1 MILSTGFDF
10 DCSPRVE
17 CEEKGDS
24 IEGKKEEGE
33 RERKKER
40 EKEESKV
47 SAAHPLPFSLVEFNL
62 SVIYLRE
69 KIIHVFNSLSVTYK
83 EERV

>member
-40 EKEESKV
+40 EKERK
-47 SAAHPLPFSLVEFNL
+47 
-62 SVIYLRE
+62 R
-69 KIIHVFNSLSVTYK
+69 
-83 EERV
+83 RVK